1 MKKMYLAM
9 ERELVVASQKNGT
22 WQVSHHL
29 EGMQPMCLAK
39 DPFSPERLYCG
50 TFARGMWRSTDA
62 GSSWRPVGDPSHS
75 RRPPSI
81 GSIAHPNIMAV
92 AVSSTEYSNG
102 YGVVY
107 AGTEPSAL
115 FRSEDGGDTWR
126 ELKTLKELPS
136 APTWSFPPRPYTS
149 HVRCIVSDPI
159 AEGRMYVAI
168 EAGAL
173 VRSFDGGE
181 NWEDHKFLAP
191 IDSHTLAI
199 HSLAP
204 GRIYAAAGDGFL
216 KAGTGY
222 AESLDGGESW
232 SRPDEGLRHHY
243 LWGAAIDPV
252 DPDIILV
259 SASVSPERAH
269 NPNNAESRIY
279 RREGSGAWQ
288 EVNEGLP
295 EPEGTV
301 ASVLASNTAKP
312 HVFYALTNK
321 GLYQSSDAGL
331 SWQKLN
337 VPWHEYYLGQHQ
349 QALLVV
355 EE

>member
-1 MKKMYLAM
+1 M
-9 ERELVVASQKNGT
+9 
-22 WQVSHHL
+22 
-29 EGMQPMCLAK
+29 
-39 DPFSPERLYCG
+39 
-50 TFARGMWRSTDA
+50 
-62 GSSWRPVGDPSHS
+62 
-75 RRPPSI
+75 
-81 GSIAHPNIMAV
+81 GSIAHLNIMAV
-92 AVSSTEYSNG
+92 AVSTTEYSNG

-115 FRSEDGGDTWR
+115 FRSEDGGETWR

-149 HVRCIVSDPI
+149 HVRYIVPDPS
-159 AEGRMYVAI
+159 AEGRLYVAI

-204 GRIYAAAGDGFL
+204 GRIYAAAGDGFF

-232 SRPDEGLRHHY
+232 FRPDEGLRHHY
-243 LWGAAIDPV
+243 LWGLAIDPV
-252 DPDIILV
+252 EPDTILV

-269 NPNNAESRIY
+269 IPNNAESRIY
-279 RREGSGAWQ
+279 RKEGSGAWR

-301 ASVLASNTAKP
+301 APVLASNTAEP
-312 HVFYALTNK
+312 HVFYSLTNK

-331 SWQKLN
+331 SWQKLE